1 MSLLVKAFAAG
12 AVEGA
17 AESIEKRNN
26 EIRKNAMA
34 ELEMLRKEAD
44 EKDEKLRTKR
54 DELTS
59 TAQALSSYRD
69 GKGVALTETQI
80 TALLMQPVKAKQILK
95 TLETEKDLGSID
107 FSKILKVGA
116 KPEDVLKPQEYIQK
130 ATSIPAGLPQSQPTP
145 VVRGAFGFESPAYG
159 QAQAQFEQIS
169 GKSVRDIRTKALGRP
184 DEIPAV
190 PLEVDLSQFKKPE
203 SIEMV
208 QNRLA
213 DNIAEGGKYSDPEN
227 QKLLDRL
234 KANTAIK
241 EMIGEGEGGKPRTA
255 AQINGVFDKSLRIGL
270 EPFITGKVVR
280 YDTETNTY
288 IPISGDV
295 DSINSFMKQRN
306 DIVQSRAR
314 EMGILDKDNN
324 IIGGRNSED
333 ALLPYAEIKDGKVV
347 SWRSATTV
355 VTPGTTAPAPAPAAP
370 AKPATAS
377 TTEAP
382 AAQKVVDK
390 PIPTPANAL
399 VNGVWDP
406 TKLVKDQKY
415 IGKDGKTVRTWN
427 GTGWQP

>member
-1 MSLLVKAFAAG
+1 MSLLVKAFVAG
-12 AVEGA
+12 ASEGA

-34 ELEMLRKEAD
+34 ELEARRKEAE
-44 EKDEKLRTKR
+44 EKDDRLRTKR

-59 TAQALSSYRD
+59 TAQALSDYRD

-80 TALLMQPVKAKQILK
+80 TALLMQPVRAKQILK
-95 TLETEKDLGSID
+95 TLETEKDLSNVD
-107 FSKILKVGA
+107 FSKIFKVGA
-116 KPEDVLKPQEYIQK
+116 KPEDVPKPMDYIRRT
-130 ATSIPAGLPQSQPTP
+130 TSIPMGLPESQPTP
-145 VVRGAFGFESPAYG
+145 VVRGAFGLESPAYG

-169 GKSVRDIRTKALGRP
+169 GKSAREVKAKALGSP
-184 DEIPAV
+184 EEITAV
-190 PLEVDLSQFKKPE
+190 PLEIDLSQFKKPE

-213 DNIAEGGKYSDPEN
+213 ENIAKGGSYSDPDN
-227 QKLLDRL
+227 QRLLARL

-241 EMIGEGEGGKPRTA
+241 EMIGEGEAGKPRTA
-255 AQINGVFDKSLRIGL
+255 DQVNRIFDKSLRIGL

-280 YDTETNTY
+280 FDPESNTY
-288 IPISGDV
+288 IPITGDV

-306 DIVQSRAR
+306 DIVESRAR

-333 ALLPYAEIKDGKVV
+333 ALLPYAQIKDGKLV

-355 VTPGTTAPAPAPAAP
+355 VTPGTNAPAAP
-370 AKPATAS
+370 AKPASAP
-377 TTEAP
+377 AAGP

-390 PIPTPANAL
+390 PIPTPANAI
-399 VNGVWDP
+399 VDGAWDP